1 MLCWE
6 FDEASMRSRA
16 AAVVGV
22 GLSRRAWVYEPV
34 VVTHVVTAALVLVS
48 VNVNVNGAVSVDSVS
63 VPADT
68 VSHGRTDAAV
78 SAADVSVDADVAF
91 TAALPTVSVN
101 DDWSVVGVR
110 VAVRV
115 LLPLPLPVG

>member
-34 VVTHVVTAALVLVS
+34 VVTAALVPVS
-48 VNVNVNGAVSVDSVS
+48 VNVNVNWAVSVDSVS
-63 VPADT
+63 VPVDT

-101 DDWSVVGVR
+101 DDWSVVGIR

-115 LLPLPLPVG
+115 LLPLSLPVG